1 MTFIAPMANRNGS
14 EDPVALNA
22 TNGIDTE
29 DKVKSAIKT
38 LVANNLFL
46 DDTELSNIID
56 NTQLAYALTK
66 KQSVMLLIIVQIS
79 KVTAFDASALL
90 ANYQHV
96 LDSVKRRLANLQ
108 GAGSSGTGMT
118 PPPGPIKRPKK
129 LEVPKFD
136 INKPGGMQ
144 TFLNSMELLSQSYTF
159 ANDKE
164 LADFYLNNLTETS
177 KTTIFSI
184 YPQMS
189 DPFY

>member
-1 MTFIAPMANRNGS
+1 
-14 EDPVALNA
+14 
-22 TNGIDTE
+22 
-29 DKVKSAIKT
+29 
-38 LVANNLFL
+38 
-46 DDTELSNIID
+46 
-56 NTQLAYALTK
+56 
-66 KQSVMLLIIVQIS
+66 LLIS

-90 ANYQHV
+90 ANYQHI
-96 LDSVKRRLANLQ
+96 LDSVKKRLQDLQ

-129 LEVPKFD
+129 PEVPKFD

-184 YPQMS
+184 YPQMTDLFYQSSAPVIAYLQSFVGVTKRENSRPKSYSIS
-189 DPFY
+189 DNGRERLVHILPVLQQTCI